1 MNRKLLVI
9 LALIVIVGIVAYL
22 RGGGEFDWK
31 LFFASFRNVQ
41 MGWLVASIV
50 ATFLTYWMRAVRWQ
64 VLLDPLK
71 VISLNA
77 LMNATLI
84 GFSAIYILGRAGELV
99 RPVWLTKQEQ
109 VPLSASVA
117 TILVER
123 FLDSLMLVLFFAAT
137 LLVIHLPPAAHAAGP
152 MDLMKRVAWV
162 LVISSVGI
170 MVALFFFR
178 SNIDRIVDFIPF
190 QKIGSLLHNFAQGL
204 SFLQERRSFGLTLLH
219 SLILWILI
227 ALQFWFMMLGMNFD
241 LSFAAATLVMVGAA
255 IGSIAQI
262 PGVGGGFQ
270 AGLIFCLGTFFAV
283 PAEKSAAASLI
294 AWVLSIAPT
303 VGIAAVYMLISGLSI
318 KDIRGLETT

>member
-9 LALIVIVGIVAYL
+9 LALIGIVGIVAYL

-31 LFFASFRNVQ
+31 LFFGSFRNVQ

-50 ATFLTYWMRAVRWQ
+50 ATFLTYWMRAVRWK
-64 VLLDPLK
+64 VLLGPLQA
-71 VISLNA
+71 ISMDA
-77 LMNATLI
+77 LMSATLI

-99 RPVWLTKQEQ
+99 RPVWLTKRER

-123 FLDSLMLVLFFAAT
+123 FLDSLMLVLFFAGT
-137 LLVIHLPPAAHAAGP
+137 LLVIQLPPAAHASGP

-162 LVISSVGI
+162 LVISSAGI
-170 MVALFFFR
+170 LVALFFFR

-190 QKIGSLLHNFAQGL
+190 QRIGSMLHNFAQGL

-241 LSFAAATLVMVGAA
+241 FSLAAATLVMVGAA

-303 VGIAAVYMLISGLSI
+303 VGIAAVYMLISGLTI